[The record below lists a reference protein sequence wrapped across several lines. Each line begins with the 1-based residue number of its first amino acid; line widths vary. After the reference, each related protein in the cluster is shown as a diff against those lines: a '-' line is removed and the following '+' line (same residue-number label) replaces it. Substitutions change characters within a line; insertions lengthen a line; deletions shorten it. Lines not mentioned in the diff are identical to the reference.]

1 MKEYAIGL
9 LLLFYCTGNS
19 FAQDYFYNNDYY
31 DKDFLFESGISLGA
45 MNCLTDIGGRR
56 GNGRTFLKDLN
67 PENSRISGGI
77 FLQFTYRYAL
87 GLRLELNAGSLM
99 AYDSILKNDRSEASS
114 RYQRNLHFK
123 SPITELLMLGEVH
136 PLRFFGMNRKPNIV
150 SPYLIAGTGIFH
162 FDPRT
167 SLNGEWIALH
177 DLCTEGQGFPEYPDR
192 QPYRLTQLNF
202 PLGIGL
208 KVECSAMLNIRLEL
222 LHRITQTDYLD
233 DVSTRYID
241 PTLFKQY
248 LSPEQAGIA
257 LLLYNRQKEIDP
269 TRRIIA
275 GEIRGHDSK
284 KDSYFTAQLKLSMVM
299 GRERR

>member
-9 LLLFYCTGNS
+9 LLLFYCAGNS

-222 LHRITQTDYLD
+222 LHRVTQTDYLD

-275 GEIRGHDSK
+275 GEIRGNDGK